1 MSLFRLI
8 LNKLNN
14 IHIKIE
20 SQKNFQLNN
29 LIEELRFSIIN
40 PSIDEISKV
49 IVEELDLL
57 DEYITNK
64 KNIIQDKETKY
75 KNEINLKY
83 LAKEKGYQDIFGENF
98 VNNNINNINLI
109 INGKKSPLVPRYDLE
124 EGENNVTICIKNTLT
139 NLSFMFFQCDT
150 LFNIEELKYLNTEN
164 VYDFS
169 FMFEFTKISNIKAL
183 ENWETSKAE
192 TFHSMFC
199 CCYSLSD
206 IKPLKNW
213 NVSRCKDFSEMFCD
227 CNLSKIKPLE
237 NWNVSN
243 GTNFNRIFAHNWL
256 LSDIKILENWDV
268 SNAIDLGG
276 LFERCPN
283 LTDIIP
289 IQNWNLSKL

>member
-1 MSLFRLI
+1 MNI
-8 LNKLNN
+8 LQ
-14 IHIKIE
+14 I
-20 SQKNFQLNN
+20 
-29 LIEELRFSIIN
+29 
-40 PSIDEISKV
+40 
-49 IVEELDLL
+49 
-57 DEYITNK
+57 
-64 KNIIQDKETKY
+64 
-75 KNEINLKY
+75 
-83 LAKEKGYQDIFGENF
+83 IFGENF

-124 EGENNVTICIKNTLT
+124 EEENNVTICIKNTLT

-213 NVSRCKDFSEMFCD
+213 N
-227 CNLSKIKPLE
+227 
-237 NWNVSN
+237 